1 MIRVRISQDAVDDIR
16 ETAQFYDQLSPGRGN
31 YFKRRIA
38 EDIESLSRN
47 GPINPVIHGDVHRL
61 LSKVFPFGIF
71 YRSQLSW
78 VEVIA
83 ILDLRRNPNWIH
95 AKLSQ
100 IG

>member
-1 MIRVRISQDAVDDIR
+1 MIRVRISQDAVDDIWEASR
-16 ETAQFYDQLSPGRGN
+16 FYDHLSPGLGK
-31 YFKRRIA
+31 YFKKRIA

-71 YRSQLSW
+71 YRAQLSW

-83 ILDLRRNPNWIH
+83 ILDLRRNPDWIRE
-95 AKLSQ
+95 KLSR